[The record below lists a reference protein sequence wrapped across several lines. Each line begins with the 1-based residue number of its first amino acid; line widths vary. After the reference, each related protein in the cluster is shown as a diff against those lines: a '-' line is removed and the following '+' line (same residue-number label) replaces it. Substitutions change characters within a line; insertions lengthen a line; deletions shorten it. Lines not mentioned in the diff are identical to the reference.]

1 MGVRCEAVL
10 WMLVVVMMG
19 MGGGGGGGGGGRD
32 CGHRHDDQL
41 IVTVT
46 P

>member
-1 MGVRCEAVL
+1 MDAGR
-10 WMLVVVMMG
+10 G
-19 MGGGGGGGGGGRD
+19 DDGDGGWGGGGRD